1 MKKLFLVLMLL
12 AIVLTAGAI
21 PAQRVWRTVTQSDG
35 TTLELMQVG
44 DEHLHYFITRDN
56 VPVVEVKVA
65 MNMLMV
71 WASA

>member
-44 DEHLHYFITRDN
+44 D
-56 VPVVEVKVA
+56 
-65 MNMLMV
+65 
-71 WASA
+71 